1 MINPDEIKSNTNL
14 SNGLNIKPEVLP
26 TKTTTPVPL
35 VSEPLVSEPLT
46 MPKFGAEATS
56 YYETLQPRYAELA
69 KAEGEL
75 EKFKMQNEA
84 AKTKNQFEAT
94 KVYKTNVDALNL
106 QAEQKENEYP
116 RPEFHPTKENLASLG
131 SLFSMVSTLGMIVG
145 ASGKA
150 GANNAMSAMTGML
163 KGWQSGRK
171 DLYEKEVKE
180 FDKEYKRIT
189 DIRNEIQKKL
199 EKSIALESTNKE
211 LAFLEKEGARQL
223 AGSDSVMGKTIAV
236 KGAKAGIDLII
247 NATNVETQY
256 QKLASDAKNRAEDR
270 ALRLQL
276 AELKSGGTDRY
287 GFGNIIATNVNEAV
301 GSIANI
307 VMLPESSTTGFFQ
320 GRNTSGLIN
329 APLGALTNNLTSED
343 IQRYNVEIGN
353 FGKFASRV
361 VSGGRVVPATVQKDF
376 DEQYKL
382 REGDKPL
389 TVLTK
394 IAQMRQT
401 LERASEVYIADPKTP
416 EGIRDIYQKGLSEI
430 RTAIPF
436 TVNDIN
442 NIAKEKDKK
451 KTFAE
456 AFVEFGLKE
465 QATKP
470 TSSRFQEERNEANK
484 AIKEGAPRDAVA
496 KRFKTNT
503 GEDF

>member
-1 MINPDEIKSNTNL
+1 
-14 SNGLNIKPEVLP
+14 
-26 TKTTTPVPL
+26 
-35 VSEPLVSEPLT
+35 
-46 MPKFGAEATS
+46 
-56 YYETLQPRYAELA
+56 
-69 KAEGEL
+69 
-75 EKFKMQNEA
+75 
-84 AKTKNQFEAT
+84 
-94 KVYKTNVDALNL
+94 
-106 QAEQKENEYP
+106 
-116 RPEFHPTKENLASLG
+116 
-131 SLFSMVSTLGMIVG
+131 
-145 ASGKA
+145 
-150 GANNAMSAMTGML
+150 
-163 KGWQSGRK
+163 
-171 DLYEKEVKE
+171 
-180 FDKEYKRIT
+180 
-189 DIRNEIQKKL
+189 
-199 EKSIALESTNKE
+199 
-211 LAFLEKEGARQL
+211 
-223 AGSDSVMGKTIAV
+223 MGKTIAV

-270 ALRLQL
+270 ALRLQI

-301 GSIANI
+301 GSISNI

-343 IQRYNVEIGN
+343 VQRYNVEIGN

-456 AFVEFGLKE
+456 AFVEYELRE
-465 QATKP
+465 QSAKP
-470 TSSRFQEERNEANK
+470 SSSRFQKERNNANQ

-496 KRFKTNT
+496 KRFQDNT
-503 GEDF
+503 GEKF

>member
-1 MINPDEIKSNTNL
+1 MAVTPEELDTKTNNNL
-14 SNGLNIKPEVLP
+14 STALG
-26 TKTTTPVPL
+26 TTPTPLPIPKFQMPKTSQEALTKQAELVPL
-35 VSEPLVSEPLT
+35 ASQ
-46 MPKFGAEATS
+46 AEADVYQKQMDYDLGQKSAAAQASGQVYTGLKGKLDDQKRKEAE
-56 YYETLQPRYAELA
+56 YEY
-69 KAEGEL
+69 
-75 EKFKMQNEA
+75 
-84 AKTKNQFEAT
+84 
-94 KVYKTNVDALNL
+94 
-106 QAEQKENEYP
+106 
-116 RPEFHPTKENLASLG
+116 PEFHPTQENALSIG
-131 SLFSMVSTLGMIVG
+131 SLFSLVSTLGVMLG
-145 ASGKA
+145 GSGK
-150 GANNAMSAMTGML
+150 MSAQNSMNAMTGIL
-163 KGWQSGRK
+163 KGWQTGRK
-171 DLYEKEVKE
+171 DLYDKEVKDFE
-180 FDKEYKRIT
+180 KNFARIKQIRDDLRKDLEDYYK
-189 DIRNEIQKKL
+189 
-199 EKSIALESTNKE
+199 
-211 LAFLEKEGARQL
+211 LAPYEKEAASAKLQEIAAKHG
-223 AGSDSVMGKTIAV
+223 GDSIIKSMINRGDIQGIA
-236 KGAKAGIDLII
+236 KIYESASKLI
-247 NATNVETQY
+247 EQKE
-256 QKLASDAKNRAEDR
+256 KLASEAATRKEM
-270 ALRLQL
+270 ALLRQTQ
-276 AELKSGGTDRY
+276 SGGTDRY

-343 IQRYNVEIGN
+343 VQRYNTEISN

-361 VSGGRVVPATVQKDF
+361 VSGGRVVPASVQKDF

-416 EGIRDIYQKGLSEI
+416 EGIRDIYQRGLIEI

-456 AFVEFGLKE
+456 AFVEYGLRE
-465 QATKP
+465 QPEKTS
-470 TSSRFQEERNEANK
+470 SSRFQEERNKANE

-496 KRFKTNT
+496 KRFKTKT